1 MQRRYISRDDSYTL
15 SSLLRFMHAN
25 QMYKAVR
32 AQLAADAAA
41 GRASTC
47 AYEDFDGWC
56 SFGIGVFN
64 LSTSSRCCFM

>member
-1 MQRRYISRDDSYTL
+1 
-15 SSLLRFMHAN
+15 MHAN